1 MVSDDRGQAFTLE
14 GFIAAVVVL
23 SALLFA
29 LQSIVITP
37 STGGQVGGQTE
48 RSLQQQA
55 GDVLAT
61 NAESGNLSRVVR
73 YWENPGGS
81 CTGGDG
87 DVSFYNASGFGYE
100 RASNIANGNYALGSL
115 LNQTFE
121 ERGRPFNVVVEYHAN
136 SSTAGETRNV
146 TVFRQGAAGDQSIVA
161 TQTVVLYDDQRLT
174 APGSEDTRLE
184 AATECP
190 GTGPGTAFEI
200 PDAAPDSQ
208 VYNVVTVKVIVL

>member
-1 MVSDDRGQAFTLE
+1 MVSDDRAQAFTLE

-37 STGGQVGGQTE
+37 STGGQIGGQTE

-73 YWENPGGS
+73 YFDACEN
-81 CTGGDG
+81 DN
-87 DVSFYNASGFGYE
+87 YHNASSIGYDE
-100 RASNIANGNYALGSL
+100 ASDIADGRFAFATL
-115 LNQTFE
+115 LNRTFE
-121 ERGRPFNVVVEYHAN
+121 DRGRPFNVVVEYHTN
-136 SSTAGETRNV
+136 SSRDDWRAGQTENV
-146 TVFRQGAAGDQSIVA
+146 TMFRQGAASSQSIVA

-174 APGSEDTRLE
+174 APPANGVRLE
-184 AATECP
+184 DADAHECAD
-190 GTGPGTAFEI
+190 GAEFAI
-200 PDAAPDSQ
+200 PDADPDSE

>member
-1 MVSDDRGQAFTLE
+1 MVSDDRAQAFTLE

-55 GDVLAT
+55 GDTLAI

-73 YWENPGGS
+73 YWDPCAN
-81 CTGGDG
+81 
-87 DVSFYNASGFGYE
+87 VNYHNAGGFGYAE
-100 RASNIANGNYALGSL
+100 ASDIADGKYALGTL

-121 ERGRPFNVVVEYHAN
+121 ERGRPFNVVVEYHTN
-136 SSTAGETRNV
+136 SSASDWEAGQTRNV
-146 TVFRQGAAGDQSIVA
+146 TIFRQGTPGEQSITA
-161 TQTVVLYDDQRLT
+161 SRTVVLYDDQRLT
-174 APGSEDTRLE
+174 APTTDETLGE
-184 AATECP
+184 AAECSD
-190 GTGPGTAFEI
+190 TASFAI
-200 PDAAPDSQ
+200 PDAAPNSE